1 MTYCRVLLYTVWQVI
16 FRGANFM
23 KSQNK
28 PLELIFMV
36 LHFVTAYK
44 HTALRMRQR

>member
-16 FRGANFM
+16 FRGANFH
-23 KSQNK
+23 
-28 PLELIFMV
+28 LELIFVV

-44 HTALRMRQR
+44 HAALRMRQR